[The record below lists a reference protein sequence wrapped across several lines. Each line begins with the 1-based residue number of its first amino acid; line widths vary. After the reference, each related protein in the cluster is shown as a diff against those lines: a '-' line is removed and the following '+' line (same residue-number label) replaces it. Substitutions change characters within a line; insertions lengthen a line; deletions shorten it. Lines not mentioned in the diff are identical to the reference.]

1 MEFSYQHLLDAMN
14 NEIKP
19 YGVKFKVEHEDNT
32 INLLFY
38 NGSYWE
44 DYASGYYEDEVP
56 ELFLEAKCY
65 AISVGK
71 HLQKWGNKGNQ
82 MFIVVTTST
91 TRYDD
96 AFNQTV
102 KWFDGEQEARE
113 FFEKEVKGICDNL
126 RQFNKE
132 EEYDN
137 REVICDVN
145 EYEAN
150 IVNTG
155 DDAEIWQVNFYYRY

>member
-1 MEFSYQHLLDAMN
+1 MN
-14 NEIKP
+14 
-19 YGVKFKVEHEDNT
+19 
-32 INLLFY
+32 
-38 NGSYWE
+38 
-44 DYASGYYEDEVP
+44 
-56 ELFLEAKCY
+56 
-65 AISVGK
+65 
-71 HLQKWGNKGNQ
+71 NQ

-102 KWFDGEQEARE
+102 KWFDGEQEARY
-113 FFEKEVKGICDNL
+113 FFEKEVKEICDNL

-132 EEYDN
+132 EEYDD

-145 EYEAN
+145 EYEAS

>member
-1 MEFSYQHLLDAMN
+1 MN
-14 NEIKP
+14 
-19 YGVKFKVEHEDNT
+19 
-32 INLLFY
+32 
-38 NGSYWE
+38 
-44 DYASGYYEDEVP
+44 
-56 ELFLEAKCY
+56 
-65 AISVGK
+65 
-71 HLQKWGNKGNQ
+71 NQ

-102 KWFDGEQEARE
+102 KWFDDEQKARD
-113 FFEKEVKGICDNL
+113 FFEKEVKEICDNL

-132 EEYDN
+132 EEYDD

>member
-1 MEFSYQHLLDAMN
+1 MN
-14 NEIKP
+14 
-19 YGVKFKVEHEDNT
+19 
-32 INLLFY
+32 
-38 NGSYWE
+38 
-44 DYASGYYEDEVP
+44 
-56 ELFLEAKCY
+56 
-65 AISVGK
+65 
-71 HLQKWGNKGNQ
+71 NQ

-102 KWFDGEQEARE
+102 KWFDGEQEARD
-113 FFEKEVKGICDNL
+113 FFKKEVKEICKNL

-132 EEYDN
+132 EEYDD